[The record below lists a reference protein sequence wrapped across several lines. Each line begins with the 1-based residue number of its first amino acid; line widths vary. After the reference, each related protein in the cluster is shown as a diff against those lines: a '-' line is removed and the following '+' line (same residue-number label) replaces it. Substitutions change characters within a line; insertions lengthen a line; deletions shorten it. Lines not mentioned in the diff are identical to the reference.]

1 MAGSSTADSMTVVNT
16 PSQDLALTNFTYSS
30 STDLDKC
37 AAPGSNDVLVLVGDS
52 VVLTLRYP
60 SSASQLGMPQGINQ
74 KELEA
79 IILQAVPTELEIH

>member
-16 PSQDLALTNFTYSS
+16 PSQDLALTNFTYCS

-60 SSASQLGMPQGINQ
+60 SS
-74 KELEA
+74 
-79 IILQAVPTELEIH
+79 